1 MHLPPEPAGMDGCIL
16 CISSRVVAAG
26 TQREVT
32 AGQRACSFP
41 GRPKLCREKLSLP
54 LWGRR
59 NPREGQPISGLLRG
73 TEILLLCSL
82 LRVGS
87 WLRGAPS
94 KKSLPGSRSCE
105 PPLALVPPVCKQS
118 RRVMGFFG
126 GEKKKSFVSFRSHL
140 ETRHQE
146 RARRAACSGPIPL
159 WALQPSPPA
168 PRRAVDERKSFVWL
182 SQGCSVRF
190 LFVHFYFCLF
200 SLPYPCSDPAI
211 PAPEEQGAS
220 ALWFGELDEA
230 SAHHGSSS
238 HSRGASAL
246 LVDIS
251 NM

>member
-1 MHLPPEPAGMDGCIL
+1 MAGCIL

-41 GRPKLCREKLSLP
+41 GRPKLCREKLSLL

-59 NPREGQPISGLLRG
+59 NPREGQPILGFLHG

-82 LRVGS
+82 LHVRL

-105 PPLALVPPVCKQS
+105 PSLALVLPLCKQS
-118 RRVMGFFG
+118 RRVMCFFG
-126 GEKKKSFVSFRSHL
+126 EKNKSFVSFRSHL
-140 ETRHQE
+140 EIRHQE

-159 WALQPSPPA
+159 WALQPSPPD
-168 PRRAVDERKSFVWL
+168 PWWAVDERKSFVWL

-190 LFVHFYFCLF
+190 LFVHFHFCLF

-211 PAPEEQGAS
+211 PALEELGAL
-220 ALWFGELDEA
+220 ALGFGELDEA
-230 SAHHGSSS
+230 SARRGSSS
-238 HSRGASAL
+238 HSRGTSGL

-251 NM
+251 NV